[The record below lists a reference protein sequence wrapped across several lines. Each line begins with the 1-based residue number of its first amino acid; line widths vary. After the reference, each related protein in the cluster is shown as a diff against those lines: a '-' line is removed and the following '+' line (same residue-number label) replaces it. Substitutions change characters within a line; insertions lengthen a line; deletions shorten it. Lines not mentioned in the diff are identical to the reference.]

1 MWVVTYRK
9 YFYLISIVLTALS
22 VAAISA
28 FGLKPGIEFTGGAIL
43 EVNYLAGRPTPDA
56 LKTELAKLEW
66 QGTLVQETGQNGFII
81 RTKPITE
88 NERVKLINS
97 ASFSGAQA
105 LDVVRFDSVGPT
117 IGAELRQKA
126 WIAVTLV
133 ILAIVFFIA
142 FAFRHVSE
150 PVSSWVYGGTTVIA
164 LVHDVLIPTGLY
176 VTLGHYFIDAQID
189 VLFIT
194 AILTVLG
201 FSVHDSIVVF
211 DRTRENLK
219 NHVSKDFAETVGKSI
234 EQTFSR
240 SINTSLTVVLVTLA
254 LYLVGSETTKNFSLT
269 LLVGVV
275 AGTYSSIFLGSPLLV
290 TIANWQAIK
299 GNKTGK
305 KK

>member
-9 YFYLISIVLTALS
+9 YFYLVSLVLT
-22 VAAISA
+22 VASIMAIA
-28 FGLKPGIEFTGGAIL
+28 VFGMKPGIEFTGGAIL
-43 EVNYLAGRPTPDA
+43 EVNYLAGRPSSDA
-56 LKTELAKLEW
+56 LKTELAKLDW
-66 QGTLVQETGQNGFII
+66 QGTLVQETGEKGFII
-81 RTKPITE
+81 RVKPITE
-88 NERVKLINS
+88 AERVRLINA
-97 ASFSGAQA
+97 ASFSGTQA

-126 WIAVTLV
+126 WMAIVLV
-133 ILAIVFFIA
+133 ILAILLFIA

-150 PVSSWVYGGTTVIA
+150 PVSSWVYGITTVIA
-164 LVHDVLIPTGLY
+164 LAHDVLIPTGLY
-176 VTLGHYFIDAQID
+176 VTLGHFFIDAQID

-201 FSVHDSIVVF
+201 FSVHDSIVVL

-219 NHVSKDFAETVGKSI
+219 LHVSKKFEETVGQSI
-234 EQTFSR
+234 QQTFAR

-254 LYLVGSETTKNFSLT
+254 LYLVGSATTKNFALT
-269 LLVGVV
+269 LMVGVV

-290 TIANWQAIK
+290 TIANWQAK
-299 GNKTGK
+299 RAGK

>member
-9 YFYLISIVLTALS
+9 YFYMVSVILTGLSI
-22 VAAISA
+22 AAIA
-28 FGLKPGIEFTGGAIL
+28 TFGLKPGIEFTGGAIL
-43 EVNYLAGRPTPDA
+43 EINYLAGRPTADT
-56 LKTELAKLEW
+56 LKAELAKLEW
-66 QGTLVQETGQNGFII
+66 QGTLVQETGENGFLI
-81 RTKPITE
+81 RTKPISE
-88 NERVKLINS
+88 SERVRLINA
-97 ASFSGAQA
+97 ASFSGNQG

-126 WIAVTLV
+126 WIAITLM
-133 ILAIVFFIA
+133 ILAIVLFIA
-142 FAFRHVSE
+142 FAFRHVST
-150 PVSSWVYGGTTVIA
+150 PVSSWVYGFTTIIA

-176 VTLGHYFIDAQID
+176 VTLGHFFIDAQID

-219 NHVSKDFAETVGKSI
+219 LHVSKKFEETVGQAIS
-234 EQTFSR
+234 QTFSR

-254 LYLVGSETTKNFSLT
+254 LYLVGSEATKNFALT
-269 LLVGVV
+269 LTVGVI

-290 TIANWQAIK
+290 TIANWQAK
-299 GNKTGK
+299 REGGK
-305 KK
+305 K

>member
-9 YFYLISIVLTALS
+9 YFYIVSIILS
-22 VAAISA
+22 AASIFA
-28 FGLKPGIEFTGGAIL
+28 IMTFGVKPGIEFTGGAIL
-43 EVNYLAGRPTPDA
+43 EVNYIAGRPTPDA

-66 QGTLVQETGQNGFII
+66 QGTLVQETGEKGFII

-88 NERVKLINS
+88 GERVRLINA

-126 WIAVTLV
+126 WIAILLV
-133 ILAIVFFIA
+133 ITAIVLFVA

-150 PVSSWVYGGTTVIA
+150 PVSSWVYGFTTIIA

-176 VTLGHYFIDAQID
+176 VTLGHYFIDAQVD

-219 NHVSKDFAETVGKSI
+219 LHVSKKFEETVGQSI
-234 EQTFSR
+234 SQTFAR

-254 LYLVGSETTKNFSLT
+254 LYLVGSESTKNFSLI
-269 LLVGVV
+269 LMVGII

-290 TIANWQAIK
+290 TIANWQAK
-299 GNKTGK
+299 RAGK
-305 KK
+305 KA

>member
-9 YFYLISIVLTALS
+9 YFYAFSVILTALS
-22 VAAISA
+22 IAAIA
-28 FGLKPGIEFTGGAIL
+28 TFGLKPGIEFTGGAIL
-43 EVNYLAGRPTPDA
+43 EINYLAGRPSVDT
-56 LKTELAKLEW
+56 LKVELAKLEW
-66 QGTLVQETGQNGFII
+66 QGTLVQETGENGFLI
-81 RTKPITE
+81 RTKPISE
-88 NERVKLINS
+88 SERVRLINA
-97 ASFSGAQA
+97 ASFSGSQG

-126 WIAVTLV
+126 WIAITLM

-142 FAFRHVSE
+142 FAFRHVST
-150 PVSSWVYGGTTVIA
+150 PVSSWVYGFTTIIA

-176 VTLGHYFIDAQID
+176 VTFGHFFIDAQID

-219 NHVSKDFAETVGKSI
+219 LNVSKKFEETVGQAIS
-234 EQTFSR
+234 QTFSR
-240 SINTSLTVVLVTLA
+240 SINTSLTVVLVTFA
-254 LYLVGSETTKNFSLT
+254 LYLVGSEATKNFALT
-269 LLVGVV
+269 LTVGVI

-290 TIANWQAIK
+290 TIANWQARREA
-299 GNKTGK
+299 K

>member
-1 MWVVTYRK
+1 MWIVTYRK
-9 YFYLISIVLTALS
+9 YFYFFSIILTAASLFA
-22 VAAISA
+22 VFT

-43 EVNYLAGRPTPDA
+43 EVNYLAGRPSADA

-66 QGTLVQETGQNGFII
+66 HGTLAQETGENGFII
-81 RTKPITE
+81 RTKPISE
-88 NERVKLINS
+88 EERVRLINT

-126 WIAVTLV
+126 WIAIVLV
-133 ILAIVFFIA
+133 ILAIVLFIA

-150 PVSSWVYGGTTVIA
+150 PVSSWVYGFTTVVA

-176 VTLGHYFIDAQID
+176 VTLGHFFIDAQID

-201 FSVHDSIVVF
+201 FSVHDSIVVL

-219 NHVSKDFAETVGKSI
+219 LHVSKKFEETVGLSI
-234 EQTFSR
+234 SQTIAR

-254 LYLVGSETTKNFSLT
+254 LYLVGGETTKNFALT

-275 AGTYSSIFLGSPLLV
+275 TGAYSSIFLGSPLLV
-290 TIANWQAIK
+290 TIANWQAKKEGIK
-299 GNKTGK
+299 K
-305 KK
+305 

>member
-1 MWVVTYRK
+1 MWIVTYRK
-9 YFYLISIVLTALS
+9 YFYFFSIILTAASLFA
-22 VAAISA
+22 VFT

-43 EVNYLAGRPTPDA
+43 EVNYLAGRPSADA

-66 QGTLVQETGQNGFII
+66 HGTLAQETGENGFII
-81 RTKPITE
+81 RTKPISE
-88 NERVKLINS
+88 EERVRLINT

-126 WIAVTLV
+126 WIAIVLV
-133 ILAIVFFIA
+133 ILAIVLFIA

-150 PVSSWVYGGTTVIA
+150 PVSSWVYGFTTVVA

-176 VTLGHYFIDAQID
+176 VTLGHFFIDAQID

-201 FSVHDSIVVF
+201 FSVHDSIVVL

-219 NHVSKDFAETVGKSI
+219 LHVSKKFEETVGLSI
-234 EQTFSR
+234 SQTIAR

-254 LYLVGSETTKNFSLT
+254 LYLVGGETTKNFALT

-275 AGTYSSIFLGSPLLV
+275 TGAYSSIFLGSPLLV
-290 TIANWQAIK
+290 TIANWQAK
-299 GNKTGK
+299 KEGK